1 MNWYLALAVIDFSV
15 TEVEL
20 NTKKL
25 MGRTYLFHNS
35 NFMMY
40 VNVPRVILS
49 KKKCTT
55 GDTLPAVVEQALYI
69 RMRYDIKGSA
79 QHLP

>member
-40 VNVPRVILS
+40 VNVPRAIPY
-49 KKKCTT
+49 
-55 GDTLPAVVEQALYI
+55 LPW
-69 RMRYDIKGSA
+69 
-79 QHLP
+79 